1 MKQETSANEVEI
13 VSVLEAP
20 VIISDLTGDN
30 FTTSRFKSSINLRN
44 VVGQDLSIPVD
55 D

>member
-20 VIISDLTGDN
+20 VIISDLTGEN
-30 FTTSRFKSSINLRN
+30 FTSSRFKSSII
-44 VVGQDLSIPVD
+44 SIQQIFATNK
-55 D
+55 